1 MIDWCARHIAGLE
14 IERYDA
20 VAGHHT
26 PEDRPDLIAAAV
38 VNWLRR
44 HRL

>member
-1 MIDWCARHIAGLE
+1 MACLE
-14 IERYDA
+14 IERYEV

-38 VNWLRR
+38 VGWMGR
-44 HRL
+44 HGLDLK